1 MSDPDPENAA
11 RVESIFFDALDLPAT
26 ERDAFIDRQ
35 CAGDENLRSKVND
48 LLAADEAAA
57 GEDFLKSAFIA
68 KQVVDDYGSP
78 EPHHAVTDH
87 FDPDSPSN
95 DDGETGRFRILSRH
109 QQGGLGEVL
118 IALDQQLGR
127 QVAIKQIKPQ
137 WKNHREARE
146 RFVQEAEVTGR
157 LEHPGIVPVYAM
169 GTWPDGRR
177 FYAMRFIQG
186 DTLKQAIVDYHD
198 SNPHETP
205 SVRQL
210 GLRQL
215 LGKFVD
221 VCNTISYAHSR
232 KILHRDIKPANIMV
246 GPYGETLVV
255 DWGLAK
261 LLDAPQSE
269 SMTQA
274 IIDEIRQNSDST
286 PTRFGGTVGTPQY
299 MSPEQADG
307 RIDEI
312 STRTDIYL
320 LGATLYEILAGLP
333 PHRDDSLKRLLPRII
348 AGEFPPPRDIV
359 ADVPPA
365 LQAVCLKAMS
375 REPRGRYG
383 SVSEMATDIERWL
396 ADEPVSVHRDSRP
409 VLIGRWVRRHRT
421 LAYSAAVAA
430 TLVTVGSISGSAI
443 WNTLKAKQF
452 RIERENNA
460 NALAL
465 DVVSARRLI
474 ELRTSAEGAIDLAEK
489 EIAANR
495 YSSALGVLNRAIDS
509 LDEEPELRDIQDETA
524 EKAIQLSRIVDFY
537 QYADE
542 TSLYNVLARDS
553 RSIAA
558 CRASLESLGVWDH
571 PDWWFRLPA
580 SDLSPEQ
587 ADRLRWDVYQQWML
601 LDAMLIKTAG
611 TRLTGI
617 GRITS
622 NGGLFGATRRFLR
635 TSEGKSEC
643 RSAEIVSR
651 RIEMFRRSEA
661 AHWYRRAAEFR
672 LMKGS
677 RLAASELGLPQTA
690 TDSHG
695 LGVLS
700 MIAAM
705 DPNFELFFRNYQGD
719 DSLVTSRDLFLRA
732 STQRPNHYWTSLALA
747 QVEFLMAERD
757 GGDDPRQ
764 YDAAIQAIG
773 RCIAIEPQKCFAF
786 ADRSSMYRA
795 QARLIERLPAADSQ
809 FDAADRK
816 RRAAELR
823 RWSLADATEADRLSR
838 NQLEGEQ
845 PWVGWQH
852 GLAIYDFDSDDAAR
866 VDRAIDRFT
875 ETSKLT
881 LALVPIVDASLVR
894 ADDLRGRDEAAEVVK
909 AMADR
914 SAKDPKFPAL
924 LASIRLGQDR
934 FDEAKLAAEEAIRR
948 SPDSALAHA
957 VAGLLELQ
965 DERPSAAQIGRATAH
980 LNAAKRI
987 DANHDWI
994 DWGLGRCFEHRD
1006 RLAEAM
1012 TAYRE
1017 AFAKARTTDHRAA
1030 AMLGQA
1036 RIFGATT
1043 RYKESRE
1050 AIQRARILE
1059 PATDLMLTVIRPL
1072 GLRYGSMQKVAPEN
1086 EKLPAMKTFL
1096 ESLVTIPRISDF
1108 EVPVAD
1114 EGPFRAAVLNGGFE
1128 LGSTRYWTDDADAR
1142 VIRDDSH
1149 DGEQCLMIPAATRGS
1164 VIQVFPVQPASNYRI
1179 EIWAKTVDDRP
1190 ATCRVWL
1197 DASQVIEFRPA
1208 ADQWTAAEGTFQTTD
1223 QTWPPVTDTTLR
1235 IEVSGEGRIK
1245 LDDVQVWW
1253 SPK

>member
-1 MSDPDPENAA
+1 M
-11 RVESIFFDALDLPAT
+11 ESIFFDALDLPTSDRA
-26 ERDAFIDRQ
+26 AFVEQ
-35 CAGDENLRSKVND
+35 ECGGDDDLKSKVNA
-48 LLAADEAAA
+48 LLAADEAA
-57 GEDFLKSAFIA
+57 GGDEFLESAFIG
-68 KQVVDDYGSP
+68 KQFVDEVAVPSSVDESP
-78 EPHHAVTDH
+78 DG
-87 FDPDSPSN
+87 
-95 DDGETGRFRILSRH
+95 DGETHRFKVLARH

-127 QVAIKQIKPQ
+127 EVAIKQIQPKWQNNP
-137 WKNHREARE
+137 EARK

-186 DTLKQAIVDYHD
+186 GTLKQTIADYHNCD
-198 SNPHETP
+198 LHDTP
-205 SVRQL
+205 SVKLL

-215 LGKFVD
+215 LGKFID

-232 KILHRDIKPANIMV
+232 EILHRDIKPANIMV

-261 LLDAPQSE
+261 LLDPAQSE
-269 SMTQA
+269 SMTQVFM
-274 IIDEIRQNSDST
+274 DEIRQNNEDDDSA
-286 PTRFGGTVGTPQY
+286 PSHAVGTVGTPQY

-320 LGATLYEILAGLP
+320 LGSTLYEILAGLP
-333 PHRDDSLKRLLPRII
+333 PHRDDSIKRLLPRIV
-348 AGEFPPPRDIV
+348 AGDFPRPSEIV

-365 LQAVCLKAMS
+365 LQAICLKAMS
-375 REPRGRYG
+375 RFPSNRYRR
-383 SVSEMATDIERWL
+383 VSDLATDIERWL
-396 ADEPVSVHRDSRP
+396 ADEPVSVHRDSPSVR
-409 VLIGRWVRRHRT
+409 IGRWIRGHRT

-460 NALAL
+460 NAMAL
-465 DVVSARRLI
+465 DAVSARRLI
-474 ELRTSAEGAIDLAEK
+474 ELRTSAQGAINLAKK
-489 EIAANR
+489 EVAADR
-495 YSSALGVLNRAIDS
+495 FSSALSVLDRAIDS
-509 LDEEPELRDIQDETA
+509 LDEETQLREIQDETVQ
-524 EKAIQLSRIVDFY
+524 KAIELSRIVDFY

-571 PDWWFRLPA
+571 PDWWFHLPA

-587 ADRLRWDVYQQWML
+587 TDRLRWDVYQQWML

-622 NGGLFGATRRFLR
+622 SGGLFGATRRFLR
-635 TSEGKSEC
+635 TNEGKSEC
-643 RSAEIVSR
+643 QSAEVVSQ

-677 RLAASELGLPQTA
+677 RLAASELGLTQTA

-747 QVEFLMAERD
+747 QVEFLMAQRD
-757 GGDDPRQ
+757 GGNDPRQ
-764 YDAAIQAIG
+764 FDAAIQAIG
-773 RCIAIEPQKCFAF
+773 RCIAMDPQKCFAF
-786 ADRSSMYRA
+786 ADRSSIYRA
-795 QARLIERLPAADSQ
+795 QARLIGRLPAADSQ

-838 NQLEGEQ
+838 NQVEGEQ

-852 GLAIYDFDSDDAAR
+852 GLAIYDSGSEDAAC
-866 VDRAIDRFT
+866 VERAIDRFI

-894 ADDLRGRDEAAEVVK
+894 ADDLRGREEAADVVET
-909 AMADR
+909 MADR
-914 SAKDPKFPAL
+914 LADDAKYPAL
-924 LASIRLGQDR
+924 LASIRLGQNR
-934 FDEAKLAAEEAIRR
+934 LDESRRAAETALQR
-948 SPDSALAHA
+948 SPDSAHAHA

-965 DERPSAAQIGRATAH
+965 DERPSATQVAAAGEHFT
-980 LNAAKRI
+980 AAKRI
-987 DANHDWI
+987 DPNHDWVN
-994 DWGLGRCFEHRD
+994 WGIGKCFEHRN

-1017 AFAKARTTDHRAA
+1017 AFAKGRTADHRAA
-1030 AMLGQA
+1030 ALLGQA
-1036 RIFGATT
+1036 RVLGATQ
-1043 RYKESRE
+1043 RYEESKTLIE
-1050 AIQRARILE
+1050 RARVLE

-1072 GLRYGSMQKVAPEN
+1072 GMRYGSLQKVAPEDP
-1086 EKLPAMKTFL
+1086 KLPAMKTFL
-1096 ESLVTIPRISDF
+1096 EALVKIPRASEF
-1108 EVPVAD
+1108 EVPID
-1114 EGPFRAAVLNGGFE
+1114 SEGPFRAAVLNGGFE
-1128 LGSTRYWTDDADAR
+1128 LGSTRYWTDDAGGR
-1142 VIRDDSH
+1142 VVRDDSH
-1149 DGEQCLMIPAATRGS
+1149 DGDQCLMIPAASGGNVT
-1164 VIQVFPVQPASNYRI
+1164 QVFPVQPASEYKI
-1179 EIWAKTVDDRP
+1179 EVWMKTVDSRP
-1190 ATCRVWL
+1190 ATCRVWI
-1197 DASQVIEFRPA
+1197 DAAKVIEVQPA
-1208 ADQWTAAEGTFQTTD
+1208 ADQWTVAKGDFRTTD
-1223 QTWPPVTDTTLR
+1223 QTWPPVNDAELR
-1235 IEVSGEGRIK
+1235 IEVSGAGGIK
-1245 LDDVQVWW
+1245 LDDVQAWW
-1253 SPK
+1253 TPE